1 MDCLIKNNETIKLGK
16 KGVNY
21 VTTVVDECNCNFN
34 PIFQENVIGIDGQI
48 ELFSKER
55 IPTGNLIAVQ
65 IKTGKSYYDLKK
77 CECNLPIDSH
87 REYWKTLK
95 MPVIGIICIMD
106 ETNESIK
113 TAYWVDI
120 KKYLIKNTNAKSI
133 KFKMSMYNEFSKT
146 KFTDYFSY
154 IVCDKL
160 PKVSFQKA
168 KILLN
173 GDTLDRKLALD
184 ILQVYYSNE
193 VQTWE
198 KIFYL
203 YEKKDVSIKYSIFF
217 EAVSYA
223 YAHPDHWLKSGIHE
237 FSDESEKYVQEKVKS
252 FNEQDIVNILSIIE
266 GHFYDRGTLGQT
278 ADILISNIQDSA
290 NKMFNI
296 ILNHKIDID
305 IRYDAEILLAHQS
318 KEFYIRNK
326 ELIKNM
332 KSEYTELIVQ
342 YIEKFGEFDLY

>member
-1 MDCLIKNNETIKLGK
+1 MIKNNETIKLGK

-34 PIFQENVIGIDGQI
+34 PIFQENDIGIDGQI

-120 KKYLIKNTNAKSI
+120 KKYLIKNPNAKSI
-133 KFKMSMYNEFSKT
+133 KFKMSMHNEFSKT
-146 KFTDYFSY
+146 KFTDYFYY

-160 PKVSFQKA
+160 PKASFQKA

-184 ILQVYYSNE
+184 ILQVYYS
-193 VQTWE
+193 
-198 KIFYL
+198 

-237 FSDESEKYVQEKVKS
+237 FSDESEKYVQEKVKN

-266 GHFYDRGTLGQT
+266 GHYYDRGTLGQT

-296 ILNHKIDID
+296 ILNHKIDTD

-326 ELIKNM
+326 ELIKSM

-342 YIEKFGEFDLY
+342 YIEKFGEFDLIILMIL

>member
-1 MDCLIKNNETIKLGK
+1 MIKNNETIKLGK

-34 PIFQENVIGIDGQI
+34 PIFQENDIGIDGQI

-133 KFKMSMYNEFSKT
+133 KFKMSMQQNLQIIFPILFVINYLRFHFK
-146 KFTDYFSY
+146 
-154 IVCDKL
+154 KL
-160 PKVSFQKA
+160 K
-168 KILLN
+168 
-173 GDTLDRKLALD
+173 
-184 ILQVYYSNE
+184 YY
-193 VQTWE
+193 
-198 KIFYL
+198 
-203 YEKKDVSIKYSIFF
+203 
-217 EAVSYA
+217 
-223 YAHPDHWLKSGIHE
+223 
-237 FSDESEKYVQEKVKS
+237 
-252 FNEQDIVNILSIIE
+252 
-266 GHFYDRGTLGQT
+266 
-278 ADILISNIQDSA
+278 
-290 NKMFNI
+290 
-296 ILNHKIDID
+296 
-305 IRYDAEILLAHQS
+305 
-318 KEFYIRNK
+318 
-326 ELIKNM
+326 
-332 KSEYTELIVQ
+332 
-342 YIEKFGEFDLY
+342 

>member
-1 MDCLIKNNETIKLGK
+1 MIKNNETIKLGK

-34 PIFQENVIGIDGQI
+34 PIFQENDIGIDGQI

-133 KFKMSMYNEFSKT
+133 KFKMSMHNEFSKT

-203 YEKKDVSIKYSIFF
+203 YEKKDVK
-217 EAVSYA
+217 SYVGS
-223 YAHPDHWLKSGIHE
+223 PDGR
-237 FSDESEKYVQEKVKS
+237 
-252 FNEQDIVNILSIIE
+252 LSAANYRV
-266 GHFYDRGTLGQT
+266 G
-278 ADILISNIQDSA
+278 SNAGMAGSRA
-290 NKMFNI
+290 
-296 ILNHKIDID
+296 
-305 IRYDAEILLAHQS
+305 
-318 KEFYIRNK
+318 
-326 ELIKNM
+326 
-332 KSEYTELIVQ
+332 
-342 YIEKFGEFDLY
+342 

>member
-1 MDCLIKNNETIKLGK
+1 MK
-16 KGVNY
+16 
-21 VTTVVDECNCNFN
+21 
-34 PIFQENVIGIDGQI
+34 
-48 ELFSKER
+48 
-55 IPTGNLIAVQ
+55 
-65 IKTGKSYYDLKK
+65 
-77 CECNLPIDSH
+77 
-87 REYWKTLK
+87 
-95 MPVIGIICIMD
+95 
-106 ETNESIK
+106 
-113 TAYWVDI
+113 
-120 KKYLIKNTNAKSI
+120 
-133 KFKMSMYNEFSKT
+133 
-146 KFTDYFSY
+146 
-154 IVCDKL
+154 
-160 PKVSFQKA
+160 
-168 KILLN
+168 
-173 GDTLDRKLALD
+173 
-184 ILQVYYSNE
+184 
-193 VQTWE
+193 
-198 KIFYL
+198 
-203 YEKKDVSIKYSIFF
+203 KKDVSIKYSIFF

>member
-1 MDCLIKNNETIKLGK
+1 MIKNNETIKLGK

-34 PIFQENVIGIDGQI
+34 PIFQENDIGIDGQI

-87 REYWKTLK
+87 REYWKMLK
-95 MPVIGIICIMD
+95 MPVIGIICIID
-106 ETNESIK
+106 EINESIK

-120 KKYLIKNTNAKSI
+120 KKYLIKNPNAKSI
-133 KFKMSMYNEFSKT
+133 KFKMSMHNEFSKT

-203 YEKKDVSIKYSIFF
+203 YEKRMLALNIQSF
-217 EAVSYA
+217 
-223 YAHPDHWLKSGIHE
+223 LKQFHM
-237 FSDESEKYVQEKVKS
+237 
-252 FNEQDIVNILSIIE
+252 
-266 GHFYDRGTLGQT
+266 HMH
-278 ADILISNIQDSA
+278 ILII
-290 NKMFNI
+290 
-296 ILNHKIDID
+296 
-305 IRYDAEILLAHQS
+305 
-318 KEFYIRNK
+318 
-326 ELIKNM
+326 
-332 KSEYTELIVQ
+332 
-342 YIEKFGEFDLY
+342 G

>member
-1 MDCLIKNNETIKLGK
+1 MIKNNETIKLGK

-34 PIFQENVIGIDGQI
+34 PIFQENDIGIDGQI

-95 MPVIGIICIMD
+95 MPVIGIICIVD
-106 ETNESIK
+106 EINESIK

-120 KKYLIKNTNAKSI
+120 KKSLIKNSNAKSI
-133 KFKMSMYNEFSKT
+133 KFKMSMHNEFSKT
-146 KFTDYFSY
+146 KFRDYFSC
-154 IVCDKL
+154 IVCDNL

-193 VQTWE
+193 VQTWK

-203 YEKKDVSIKYSIFF
+203 YEKRMLALNIQSF
-217 EAVSYA
+217 
-223 YAHPDHWLKSGIHE
+223 LKQFHMHM
-237 FSDESEKYVQEKVKS
+237 
-252 FNEQDIVNILSIIE
+252 NILII
-266 GHFYDRGTLGQT
+266 G
-278 ADILISNIQDSA
+278 
-290 NKMFNI
+290 
-296 ILNHKIDID
+296 
-305 IRYDAEILLAHQS
+305 
-318 KEFYIRNK
+318 
-326 ELIKNM
+326 
-332 KSEYTELIVQ
+332 
-342 YIEKFGEFDLY
+342 